1 MGRYNDGMTAAS
13 HVPRALQCHAAS
25 EYKAARGLAVVVCAL
40 DEERIL
46 FSYLL
51 DADLERLRIPAKQAA
66 HRAHELWMHTCFEA
80 FLGVTGASGYCE
92 LNFAP
97 SKEWAMYRFSARREG
112 MTLLSDAR
120 APHMAVHRTQAGLR
134 LDATVFW
141 HDLIKADAPIRLR
154 VGIAAVLEDEGG
166 RLSYWALQHAPGK
179 PDFHHPDSFSLELD
193 L

>member
-1 MGRYNDGMTAAS
+1 MSAS
-13 HVPRALQCHAAS
+13 RVPSALKLHAAS
-25 EYKAARGLAVVVCAL
+25 ACEAVHAL
-40 DEERIL
+40 EVSVRALPEERL
-46 FSYLL
+46 VLSYVL
-51 DADLERLRIPAKQAA
+51 DADLKKLRIPAERAA

-80 FLGVTGASGYCE
+80 FLGVAGSAGYCE

-166 RLSYWALQHAPGK
+166 RLSYWALQHPPGK